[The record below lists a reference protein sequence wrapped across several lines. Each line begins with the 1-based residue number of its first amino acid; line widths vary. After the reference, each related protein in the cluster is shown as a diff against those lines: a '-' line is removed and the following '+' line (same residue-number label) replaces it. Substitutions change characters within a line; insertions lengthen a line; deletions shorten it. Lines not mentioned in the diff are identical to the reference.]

1 MVNPSEL
8 AERAKG
14 RVGTTL
20 RGKYRIDSVLGIG
33 GMAIVY
39 AATHR
44 NTKRFAIKVLHT
56 ELSFSADVRTRFM
69 REGYAA
75 NSVEHPGTV
84 SVLDDDVAEDGAA
97 FIVMELLD
105 GMGVDALCQKQA
117 GRLPPEVAGAIV
129 DQLLDVLSAA
139 HKKGIVHRDIKP
151 ANLFV
156 TRDGLVKVLD
166 FGIARARD
174 AATNASGAGTGTGMI
189 LGTPAFMAPEQALAK
204 SSEIDAQTDVWAA
217 SATFF
222 TAVTGQ
228 FVHQGDNA
236 SQLLVRAATGH
247 ARPLATV
254 APYVPRAVA
263 EVIDR
268 GLAFEKHRR
277 WPSAAAMREALR
289 EAYRAAY
296 GDLPGRVATGLTIV
310 NPEAGAGAPSAQ
322 STVAAPEWPR
332 PSSTTAQPVLSSA
345 GPPTREAPRR
355 RGRWLALLS
364 GGLAVATAAA
374 WSIYGVRTT
383 PEHVSGPGS
392 PSAAPAPSQA
402 QPPVETHAT
411 LEVAPPSPSP
421 PVEVLPAK
429 SSSPF
434 ADVPPAARSA
444 SSSPAASSIL
454 PEKRRSAPVKI
465 TVATPPLTT
474 GAPVNCSPP
483 FYFDSSGNR
492 VYKEECVGK

>member
-1 MVNPSEL
+1 MVNSSEL
-8 AERAKG
+8 AERAKA

-105 GMGVDALCQKQA
+105 GMGVDALCEKQA
-117 GRLPPEVAGAIV
+117 GRLPPEVAGAII

-139 HKKGIVHRDIKP
+139 HMKGIVHRDIKP

-156 TRDGLVKVLD
+156 TRDGWVKVLD

-254 APYVPRAVA
+254 APHVPRAVA

-268 GLAFEKHRR
+268 GLAFEKNRR

-296 GDLPGRVATGLTIV
+296 GGLPGRVETGLTIV
-310 NPEAGAGAPSAQ
+310 NPEAGAGAPLAQ

-332 PSSTTAQPVLSSA
+332 PSSTTAQPVLAADPS
-345 GPPTREAPRR
+345 TREAPRR

-364 GGLAVATAAA
+364 GGLAVTAAAA
-374 WSIYGVRTT
+374 WSIHGVRTT
-383 PEHVSGPGS
+383 PEHGAGSGS
-392 PSAAPAPSQA
+392 PSAASGPSQV
-402 QPPVETHAT
+402 QRPVETHAT
-411 LEVAPPSPSP
+411 VDVPPASPSP
-421 PVEVLPAK
+421 PIEVLPAS

-434 ADVPPAARSA
+434 ADVPPAAHSA
-444 SSSPAASSIL
+444 SSSPAASSL
-454 PEKRRSAPVKI
+454 PPEKRRSAPLKTTI
-465 TVATPPLTT
+465 ATPPLTP